1 MNTIKII
8 TVLSL
13 VFGGIIS
20 SCTSE
25 ATTIS
30 NEQTIEKNV
39 RYYFSMGDTVELE
52 IEVVDTIFVDE
63 LTAMQDN
70 VSKNYNLAQMDIDTL
85 DYAIEVW
92 ENKMFNIQDNG
103 GTEAEINEAKVMMQ
117 MYQLNQTDTRIKQY
131 NYKNSNRIFTNL
143 QRSTQ
148 GDITGYEVS
157 VTYKITGETNTFS
170 LLLDATLRVVD

>member
-1 MNTIKII
+1 MKSINII
-8 TVLSL
+8 FILSILIGGVL
-13 VFGGIIS
+13 V
-20 SCTSE
+20 SCGAQE
-25 ATTIS
+25 EPIS
-30 NEQTIEKNV
+30 NEQTIETNV
-39 RYYFSMGDTVELE
+39 RYYFAMGDTVELD
-52 IEVVDTIFVDE
+52 IDVVDTIFVDE

-92 ENKMFNIQDNG
+92 ENKMFSIQDNG
-103 GTEAEINEAKVMMQ
+103 GTEAEINQAKVMMQ

-148 GDITGYEVS
+148 GNITGYEVS

>member
-1 MNTIKII
+1 MSTKKVI

-13 VFGGIIS
+13 VLGGIIS
-20 SCTSE
+20 SCTSG
-25 ATTIS
+25 TPTIS

-39 RYYFSMGDTVELE
+39 RYYFSMGDTVELD

-63 LTAMQDN
+63 LKDMQDN

-103 GTEAEINEAKVMMQ
+103 GTEAEINQAKVMMQ

-148 GDITGYEVS
+148 GNITGYEVS

>member
-1 MNTIKII
+1 MKTDKYIVLLSFLFAGLLFSCNTK
-8 TVLSL
+8 VKP
-13 VFGGIIS
+13 V
-20 SCTSE
+20 
-25 ATTIS
+25 S
-30 NEQTIEKNV
+30 NQDTIENNV
-39 RYYFSMGDTVELE
+39 RYYFSMGDTVQLD
-52 IEVVDTIFVDE
+52 IVVVDTVFVAE

-92 ENKMFNIQDNG
+92 ENKMFNIQDG
-103 GTEAEINEAKVMMQ
+103 GGSDYDINQAKVMLQ

-143 QRSTQ
+143 QRSTK
-148 GDITGYEVS
+148 GKISGYEVL